1 MTVDILPCVPCVEL
15 LPTKLPTLPVEEKI
29 LVGLLPTNVALALAL
44 KTTEVLPNTLVAF
57 STFTSGVVAVPTS
70 SAAKLFANVKL
81 DELVPPDNVV
91 LVAPMVKPCPDVVPT
106 LFSKVTLLPVVS
118 IVNPDVLPPLTVPF
132 KAIEPVVFST
142 SPVLVARLPVNAVP
156 APLTVKSPPVSEV
169 AVTLLLL
176 PVILTPVLVV
186 VKLP

>member
-1 MTVDILPCVPCVEL
+1 M
-15 LPTKLPTLPVEEKI
+15 
-29 LVGLLPTNVALALAL
+29 
-44 KTTEVLPNTLVAF
+44 
-57 STFTSGVVAVPTS
+57 VAVPTDNNALPS
-70 SAAKLFANVKL
+70 ANVKL
-81 DELVPPDNVV
+81 EEFVPPVRVV
-91 LVAPMVKPCPDVVPT
+91 LAAPMVKPCPDVAPIELLT

-118 IVNPDVLPPLTVPF
+118 IVNPDVLPPLAVPF

-142 SPVLVARLPVNAVP
+142 SPVLVARLPVNVVP

-186 VKLP
+186 VRLP